1 MRTGLVDLQW
11 EVTARLR
18 VEKARTTEVTRPV
31 LVLSEAADREQVTER
46 PPTVE
51 EHQCAGLS
59 FTSLSSRRLVPGVA
73 LDGELTVAPV
83 KACEVRGIRVEL
95 VLLEHVARGPR
106 ASTDPLRNPAYEEA
120 DEEMVV
126 ASVALADRPEL
137 DPARPLTFR
146 FSVPVPDRL
155 PAPSMRTEEFSL
167 RWMLRGV
174 VDRPLRADPCVA
186 VEMHGVTMTLRRFS

>member
-1 MRTGLVDLQW
+1 
-11 EVTARLR
+11 
-18 VEKARTTEVTRPV
+18 
-31 LVLSEAADREQVTER
+31 
-46 PPTVE
+46 
-51 EHQCAGLS
+51 
-59 FTSLSSRRLVPGVA
+59 
-73 LDGELTVAPV
+73 
-83 KACEVRGIRVEL
+83 
-95 VLLEHVARGPR
+95 
-106 ASTDPLRNPAYEEA
+106 
-120 DEEMVV
+120 MVV